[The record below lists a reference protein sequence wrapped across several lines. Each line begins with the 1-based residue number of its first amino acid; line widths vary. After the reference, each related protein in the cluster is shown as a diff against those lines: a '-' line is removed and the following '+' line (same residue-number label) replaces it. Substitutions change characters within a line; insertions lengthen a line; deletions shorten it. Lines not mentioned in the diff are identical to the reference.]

1 MALWPGPGPRD
12 AGSAGHVHGV
22 CTVEDEPQR
31 TRMDNSNLFSHP
43 DAPEYVGSGENAG
56 KPVEHPTFS
65 DAPDADA
72 ARRPARGS

>member
-1 MALWPGPGPRD
+1 
-12 AGSAGHVHGV
+12 
-22 CTVEDEPQR
+22 
-31 TRMDNSNLFSHP
+31 MDNSNLFSHP